1 MTIPLVRRPHLILVA
16 VIALAGCRQSEPP
29 RGPAPAAQSLDQIRF
44 GPPAIPGVD
53 GPLAQTQPDMPGEPW
68 TLGPPIVVTTAEL
81 MARGSGS
88 ARDRSSAPRLV
99 KIRPDRTL
107 LPDNPLSRPLA
118 QWPPSPFFRSG
129 GPAAA
134 FVAGTPNVDVA
145 FLADTGFALPP
156 DTMGDAGPTQYVVAL
171 NGRVRAI
178 TKATGA
184 IDPVFDLDS
193 DVFYGAA
200 ANGQSTGDPRV
211 RYDRRAGRWYILM
224 FNIAVPNRYLLAVSS
239 SSIITGATTWT
250 INFWNNTRTQG
261 GVGGAAGCLGDYPTL
276 GVDEDALYIGV
287 NQFCGS
293 ALNTVTFDST
303 SVYVLNRANLLA
315 GAGTVVAFDG
325 VLPNSASAGP
335 YTPQGVDNF
344 DNGTNEGYVIGV
356 DNASFSTLMLRRVNN
371 PGGTPSLS
379 ANVSLTVPS
388 TSFPLDVPQ
397 PGAQP
402 LDGIDD
408 RLMNAVIRDGQLWT
422 VHQIGVNAS
431 GVAVS
436 SGSRAAERWYQ
447 IGNLSGTPS
456 VTQSGTVFD
465 NAASNP
471 VHHWMG
477 SIMVNGQG
485 HAALGAS
492 RSGTTTFVNTEFTGR
507 LAGAALGTM
516 ETPTQYSSNASTIY
530 NIQTTTTQRWG
541 DYSYTSVDPNDDMTM
556 WTIQEYPT
564 ASNNYAVRLIRL
576 LAPPPA
582 AIASL
587 SPNSVATGQTG
598 VNVTVTGTS
607 SAGSGF
613 FDPGA
618 GFPSR
623 IAAAFSGSGVTV
635 TGISFNSPTSL
646 TLTLDTTGAATGA
659 RTLTVTNP
667 DGQQSAL
674 ASALTITG
682 GVTPPVA
689 VNDSYNTP
697 FNTALNVAA
706 PGVLGNDNANG
717 GGTMTAT
724 LNTGPA
730 SGTLALNANGSFS
743 YTPASGFTGNATF
756 TYRANTAA
764 GGQSAPATVT
774 ITVNPPPAP
783 TAANDSYNTPFNTA
797 LNVAAPGVLANDNAN
812 GGGTL
817 TATLN
822 TGPASG
828 TLALNANG
836 SFSYTPANGFTGNA
850 TFTYRANTNAGGQS
864 NLATVTV
871 TVGGPPPGFS
881 SHPADLRTFV
891 GQAAQFTVGLTG
903 SPTPTCQ
910 WQMSADL
917 GGTWSNLSNSPPYSG
932 VTTSFLTIA
941 STSLAM
947 SGMQYRC
954 LASNGSASA
963 ASNAGTLSVAIMSAG
978 GAPGSGG
985 WNGSFIGRS
994 GSSIAFN
1001 VNAGLE
1007 VIGLTYN
1014 TLITCG
1020 GTFNYG
1026 PTIVGE
1032 PIYGDRFRV
1041 DAFPSCPASASL
1053 AGNFTSATTAGGLLT
1068 YTTTTPFCACA
1079 GTFQEQWTASSGPTA
1094 PAAPQILVQPTS
1106 QSPAA
1111 GQPARFTMAASGRP
1125 FATIQWE
1132 MSTNGGGSWANVP
1145 GATPYSGATTPT
1157 LTILGSGVPGLQG
1170 AQFRAR
1176 ATNATGSDTTLA
1188 VILNPTGAPP
1198 PPTGVNDSFS
1208 TPFQTALNVSAPGVL
1223 GNDNSNGGGAMT
1235 AVLGSTTPSGVLS
1248 LNANGGF
1255 TYTPNPG
1262 FTGTDTFTYQ
1272 ASNASGPGNLATVSI
1287 AVGPAPTGPVPP
1299 SNFRILAMTGN
1310 TITFAWNLPTAGA
1323 TPTALQLE
1331 GGLTPGSLLGQLPLG
1346 VTPSATL
1353 ALPTGSFYLRLRSI
1367 AGGAVSDPSNEILAH
1382 INVPVP
1388 PSAPAGLLG
1397 LVNGA
1402 ALDLAWTPT
1411 FGGGEPMAA
1420 ILEVTGTVN
1429 ASLALGATETFSF
1442 NGVPA
1447 GSYTFS
1453 VRQTNGGGASAPSA
1467 PVTLTFP
1474 GACSGAPQAPADFVA
1489 FKSGGLLTMFWSPPA
1504 AGAAPTGYQLN
1515 VSGSFVGSLLVAGR
1529 SLVVAPPPGTY
1540 TLAVV
1545 ATNPCGFGPATSPQT
1560 LSFP

>member
-797 LNVAAPGVLANDNAN
+797 LNV
-812 GGGTL
+812 
-817 TATLN
+817 
-822 TGPASG
+822 
-828 TLALNANG
+828 
-836 SFSYTPANGFTGNA
+836 
-850 TFTYRANTNAGGQS
+850 
-864 NLATVTV
+864 
-871 TVGGPPPGFS
+871 
-881 SHPADLRTFV
+881 
-891 GQAAQFTVGLTG
+891 
-903 SPTPTCQ
+903 
-910 WQMSADL
+910 
-917 GGTWSNLSNSPPYSG
+917 
-932 VTTSFLTIA
+932 
-941 STSLAM
+941 
-947 SGMQYRC
+947 
-954 LASNGSASA
+954 
-963 ASNAGTLSVAIMSAG
+963 
-978 GAPGSGG
+978 
-985 WNGSFIGRS
+985 
-994 GSSIAFN
+994 
-1001 VNAGLE
+1001 
-1007 VIGLTYN
+1007 
-1014 TLITCG
+1014 
-1020 GTFNYG
+1020 
-1026 PTIVGE
+1026 
-1032 PIYGDRFRV
+1032 
-1041 DAFPSCPASASL
+1041 
-1053 AGNFTSATTAGGLLT
+1053 
-1068 YTTTTPFCACA
+1068 
-1079 GTFQEQWTASSGPTA
+1079 
-1094 PAAPQILVQPTS
+1094 
-1106 QSPAA
+1106 
-1111 GQPARFTMAASGRP
+1111 
-1125 FATIQWE
+1125 
-1132 MSTNGGGSWANVP
+1132 
-1145 GATPYSGATTPT
+1145 
-1157 LTILGSGVPGLQG
+1157 
-1170 AQFRAR
+1170 
-1176 ATNATGSDTTLA
+1176 
-1188 VILNPTGAPP
+1188 
-1198 PPTGVNDSFS
+1198 
-1208 TPFQTALNVSAPGVL
+1208 SAPGVL